1 MANTNAPFGIRP
13 YAYRSGAPYN
23 GAVRTYYVPV
33 GNATALYF
41 GDPVVLITNSGD
53 GNGVQTVEIATA
65 GSTSGISLTYAIL
78 GSFQGIS
85 NNAGQT
91 TIPLLQSATP
101 YLPASTAAYIYVA
114 DDPTLLYIGQE
125 DSVGGALASGAA
137 GRNVSLVAGAGS
149 TVTSQSGWQ
158 LQSSSLNTTALQFR
172 LIQLLQESDNAQGT
186 NARWLGFINNH
197 PWTQTTGI

>member
-33 GNATALYF
+33 GNGTALYF
-41 GDPVVLITNSGD
+41 GDPVILIHNSSD

-65 GSTSGISLTYAIL
+65 GTTNTTLTYAIL
-78 GSFQGIS
+78 GSFAGIS
-85 NNAGQT
+85 NNAGTT

-101 YLPASTAAYIYVA
+101 YLAASTAAYIYVA
-114 DDPTLLYIGQE
+114 DDPTLLYVAQE
-125 DSVGGALASGAA
+125 DSVGGALVSG
-137 GRNVSLVAGAGS
+137 NVGQNVPLVAGSGS
-149 TVTSQSGWQ
+149 TVTGQSGWQ
-158 LQSSSLNTTALQFR
+158 LQSQTVGTTAYQMR
-172 LIQLLQESDNAQGT
+172 LVQALQESDNAIGT
-186 NARWLGFINNH
+186 NCRWLCYINNH

>member
-33 GNATALYF
+33 GNSTALYF
-41 GDPVVLITNSGD
+41 GDPVILIHNSSD

-65 GSTSGISLTYAIL
+65 GTTNITLTYAVL
-78 GSFQGIS
+78 GSFAGIS

-91 TIPLLQSATP
+91 TIPLLQSQTP

-114 DDPTLLYIGQE
+114 DDPTLLYVAQE
-125 DSVGGALASGAA
+125 DSVGGALVSG
-137 GRNVSLVAGAGS
+137 NVGQNVPLVAGAGS
-149 TVTSQSGWQ
+149 TVTNQSGWQ
-158 LQSSSLNTTALQFR
+158 LQSSSVGTTALQMR
-172 LIQLLQESDNAQGT
+172 LVQLLQESDNAIGT
-186 NARWLGFINNH
+186 NARWLCYINNH